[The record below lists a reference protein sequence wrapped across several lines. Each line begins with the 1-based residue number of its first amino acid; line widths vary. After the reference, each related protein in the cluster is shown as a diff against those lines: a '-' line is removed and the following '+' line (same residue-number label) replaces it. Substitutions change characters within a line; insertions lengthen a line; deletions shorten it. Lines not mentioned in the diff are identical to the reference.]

1 MAPTPAQPPEEERL
15 RWTVLCSMLLV
26 SDNSDHPPIKEYI
39 LQYPHPGNIGNA
51 LSRVKMAG
59 ELGIKGTRKALR
71 DICMVVQLQ
80 LDIS

>member
-59 ELGIKGTRKALR
+59 ELGKEQGRLSGTFAWLYS
-71 DICMVVQLQ
+71 CN
-80 LDIS
+80 